1 MKSYNYHMISMPYA
15 NCHVEFI
22 VDDFSI
28 LRNIRLWS
36 YSTRILDVSVG
47 PDETDAIDIFIDYY
61 VGCSTTTARHV
72 NRFTRE
78 LTGSNLYF
86 QCRDIDVG
94 GHIWID
100 GMMLNAV
107 EMFEH
112 YVNVGKVIR

>member
-1 MKSYNYHMISMPYA
+1 MKSYNYRMISMPAA

-28 LRNIRLWS
+28 LRNVRLWS
-36 YSTRILDVSVG
+36 YNTLILDVTVG
-47 PDETDAIDIFIDYY
+47 PDNADAIDIGINYY
-61 VGCSTTTARHV
+61 AGCSATTSRHV
-72 NRFTRE
+72 NRFTTE

-86 QCRDIDVG
+86 QCRDTAVG

-112 YVNVGKVIR
+112 YVNVGKAIR

>member
-1 MKSYNYHMISMPYA
+1 MKQYNYHMISMPAA

-28 LRNIRLWS
+28 LRSIRLWS
-36 YSTRILDVSVG
+36 YRTCILAVSVG
-47 PDETDAIDIFIDYY
+47 PDGDDAIDILVEHAVD
-61 VGCSTTTARHV
+61 CSRTTARHV
-72 NRFTRE
+72 NRFTNE
-78 LTGSNLYF
+78 LIGSNLYH
-86 QCRDIDVG
+86 QLKGIEVG

-112 YVNVGKVIR
+112 YVNVGKAIR

>member
-1 MKSYNYHMISMPYA
+1 MKSYNYHMISMPAA

-22 VDDFSI
+22 ADDFSI

-36 YSTRILDVSVG
+36 YSTCILDVSVG
-47 PDETDAIDIFIDYY
+47 PDNKDAIDILVEYAVD
-61 VGCSTTTARHV
+61 CSHTTERHV
-72 NRFTRE
+72 NRFTTE
-78 LTGSNLYF
+78 LTGSNLYH
-86 QCRDIDVG
+86 QLKGIEVG

-112 YVNVGKVIR
+112 YVNVGKAIR